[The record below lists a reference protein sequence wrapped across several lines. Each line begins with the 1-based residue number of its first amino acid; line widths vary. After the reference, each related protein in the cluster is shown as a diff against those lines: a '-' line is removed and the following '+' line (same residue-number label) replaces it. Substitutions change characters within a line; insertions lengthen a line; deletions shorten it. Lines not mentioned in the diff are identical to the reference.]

1 MELGRRCVRA
11 AVLDE
16 LRPDRSAPIRR
27 PPYLNFLF
35 LAIAGVVGWLIR
47 RSVAHRVEQASLLA
61 LPRGPDGI
69 IAGADS
75 IDRRATLGR
84 AVLILHGFG
93 DTPQTVG
100 YLADHLHRLGLTVRA
115 PLLAGHGRTL
125 REFGRSTADQ
135 WLDGAMRE
143 LVALQAQHEAVGLV
157 GVSMG
162 GALATILAAEASRM
176 TGVGTPAGGVAAEHG
191 GLRVRPPDALVLIA
205 PYLSM
210 RAPARRLAAWHLVL
224 SPFIR
229 YLPSREEASIRD
241 PAERRNNR
249 GFGTVTPRLLSELQG
264 LVMRA
269 QGSLAAV
276 TVPTLVIQSR
286 GDNRIDARAAEV
298 SFDRIGAAEKRFEWT
313 DGGGHVI
320 TVDVGR
326 DHVFALTGEWLLAR
340 VGRGASSSSESQSS

>member
-1 MELGRRCVRA
+1 V
-11 AVLDE
+11 
-16 LRPDRSAPIRR
+16 
-27 PPYLNFLF
+27 NFLF
-35 LAIAGVVGWLIR
+35 LAIAGVVGWLVR

-61 LPRGPDGI
+61 LPRGLDGI
-69 IAGADS
+69 IAGAAP
-75 IDRRATLGR
+75 IDRRASDDR

-100 YLADHLHRLGLTVRA
+100 YLADYLHRLGFTVRA

-143 LVALQAQHEAVGLV
+143 LVTLQAEHAAVGLV

-162 GALATILAAEASRM
+162 GALAAILAAEAGRP
-176 TGVGTPAGGVAAEHG
+176 GHAGESDARVVVEHG
-191 GLRVRPPDALVLIA
+191 RPQVRPPEALVLIA

-210 RAPARRLAAWHLVL
+210 RAPARRLAAWHWVL

-241 PAERRNNR
+241 PAERRSNR
-249 GFGTVTPRLLSELQG
+249 GFGTVTPRLLGELQR

-269 QGSLAAV
+269 QRSLTAV

-286 GDNRIDARAAEV
+286 GDNRIEARAAEA
-298 SFDRIGAAEKRFEWT
+298 SFSRLGATDKRFEWT
-313 DGGGHVI
+313 EGGGHVI

-326 DHVFALTGEWLLAR
+326 DRVFALAGEWLLPR
-340 VGRGASSSSESQSS
+340 VGRSVPSPADSRPS